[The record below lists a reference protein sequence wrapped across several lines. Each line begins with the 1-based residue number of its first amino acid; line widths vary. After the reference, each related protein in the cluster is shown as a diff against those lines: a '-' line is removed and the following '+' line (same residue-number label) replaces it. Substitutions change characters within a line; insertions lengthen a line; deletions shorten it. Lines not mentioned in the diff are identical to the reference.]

1 MKGAITME
9 ALAYE
14 YAGDVHEEYEL
25 INGEVYMMA
34 RPSVRHW
41 RISHNV
47 VNIFER
53 KLRGKRCEAFGEID
67 VHLGE
72 GDDVIPD
79 AMIVC
84 NPDIITDRRIEG
96 TPDLVVEVVSK
107 STERKDRREKLET
120 YAKYGV
126 KEYWIVEPRRKSVE
140 VYLLKEGAFVLD
152 NIYYFY
158 TDKEWADMD
167 EEELAEANTQ
177 KMIKVSLYDDF
188 IVDVAE
194 VFRDVE

>member
-1 MKGAITME
+1 MSE
-9 ALAYE
+9 ALAYQ
-14 YAGDVHEEYEL
+14 EEHRDYEL

-34 RPSVRHW
+34 RPSLNHI
-41 RISHNV
+41 RIEK
-47 VNIFER
+47 NITRLFDLHL
-53 KLRGKRCEAFGEID
+53 KGKKCEAFNEAD
-67 VHLGE
+67 VYLSDKDH
-72 GDDVIPD
+72 VIPD
-79 AMIVC
+79 VVIVC
-84 NPDIITDRRIEG
+84 NPEILTDKRIEG
-96 TPDLVVEVVSK
+96 VPDLIVEIFSP
-107 STERKDRREKLET
+107 STGMRDRTVKMLT
-120 YAKYGV
+120 YEKYGV